1 VVKEAPS
8 PTGARTS
15 TDLEHV
21 RAAIARH
28 PWIWLGI
35 TFAAIAAAVG
45 ANRFLPP
52 VYEATTTV
60 VYEAT
65 PENVPTIRVAID
77 PIRHTYVQNQI
88 EEIESRAMAEEVL
101 ATLPE
106 EHRRAFL
113 PLSGSTADGAVE
125 RLQRCIDA
133 RPVKDSDVI
142 KVRVRAQDPL
152 LAAAVANTLTGV
164 LRHRNVSVRRQEAD
178 ALYRFL
184 DEQIGQVTARL
195 GDSEDSLHAFKQTN
209 QVVQLD
215 KEAAALLERST
226 DLEVRLNQVVSER
239 KAQQARLAAVRQE
252 IGQHEGNLENLADPT
267 QPWLAQLRQKLVDLE
282 VRHAT
287 LSVQDYPSDHPQ
299 LVKLEREIEETR
311 GRLAT
316 EAARMAQHQTVADPL
331 ARRNDLIVETLNL
344 EMDLDALRAKERAL
358 LEAIKEY
365 EGESASLP
373 AKELELLRLSRQQQL
388 YEKLYLMLNEK
399 REEARIAQA
408 GEIGNAR
415 VLDPA
420 RVPTRPIRPRPLLN
434 LFLALVFGTTSATM
448 TCVGL
453 KPSARRIHTL
463 ADAERALDLRVLGE
477 VPHIP
482 PRWMRALERARR
494 GAGPAAGMLPAP
506 RGSAVLAMEAYRTL
520 AAHFTYLDRDSRP
533 CSLLVTS
540 AVPGE
545 GKSTTALHL
554 ALFAAESG
562 ARTLLV
568 DADLRRPLYHR
579 LLGLQRHPGLT
590 DVLRDAA
597 PHDSVVTAGVL
608 VPTLNV
614 VAAGA
619 SVRDPM
625 KLVASPRFA
634 AWMEH
639 VRRLYD
645 LVVVDTSPVLAVYD
659 AVAMARCVDATL
671 LVVQSERSAGEDCQ
685 RAVRALRDGGA
696 ALAGVVLN
704 DVDWRRVYGRGY
716 YYGRVQRYYAKS
728 TASDMAV
735 DVGEKAS

>member
-1 VVKEAPS
+1 MREALS
-8 PTGARTS
+8 PAGARTS
-15 TDLEHV
+15 PDVEHV

-28 PWIWLGI
+28 PWIWLSI
-35 TFAAIAAAVG
+35 TLSALATAVA

-65 PENVPTIRVAID
+65 SENAPIIKLAVD

-101 ATLPE
+101 AALPE

-113 PLSGSTADGAVE
+113 PPAASDPAGGVE
-125 RLQRCIDA
+125 ILQRSVDA

-142 KVRVRAQDPL
+142 KVRVRARDPL
-152 LAAAVANTLTGV
+152 LTAAVANTLTEV
-164 LRHRNVSVRRQEAD
+164 LRRRNVSVRRQEAD
-178 ALYRFL
+178 ALYKFL
-184 DEQIGQVTARL
+184 DDQIGLVTTRL

-215 KEAAALLERST
+215 NEAAALLERST
-226 DLEVRLNQVVSER
+226 DLEVRLNQVISDR
-239 KAQQARLAAVRQE
+239 KAQQARLTAVRDE
-252 IGQHEGNLENLADPT
+252 IGRHEGNLKDLADPT

-287 LSVQDYPSDHPQ
+287 LSAQDYPSDHPQ
-299 LVKLEREIEETR
+299 LVKLEKEIEETR
-311 GRLAT
+311 VRLAV
-316 EAARMAQHQTVADPL
+316 EAGHMAQRQAVADPL
-331 ARRNDLIVETLNL
+331 ARRNDLILEALNL

-358 LEAIKEY
+358 AETIKKY
-365 EGESASLP
+365 EIETLSLP
-373 AKELELLRLSRQQQL
+373 AKELELLRLSRRQQL
-388 YEKLYLMLNEK
+388 HEKLYLMLNEK

-420 RVPTRPIRPRPLLN
+420 RVPARPVRPRPLLN
-434 LFLALVFGTTSATM
+434 LVLAFVFGSTTATA
-448 TCVGL
+448 TCMSL
-453 KPSARRIHTL
+453 KPSTRRIHTL
-463 ADAERALDLRVLGE
+463 ADAERVLDLRVLGE
-477 VPHIP
+477 IPHIP
-482 PRWMRALERARR
+482 ARWMRAVQRARR
-494 GAGPAAGMLPAP
+494 GATDPGRGSLPPP
-506 RGSAVLAMEAYRTL
+506 RGGAVLAMEAYRTL
-520 AAHFTYLDRDSRP
+520 AARFTYLDRESTGR
-533 CSLLVTS
+533 SVLVAS

-568 DADLRRPLYHR
+568 DGDLRRPLYHR
-579 LLGLQRHPGLT
+579 LLGLPRGPGLA

-597 PHDSVVTAGVL
+597 PHDGVALAGVL
-608 VPTLNV
+608 VPALDV
-614 VAAGA
+614 VPAG
-619 SVRDPM
+619 SPVHDPM

-659 AVAMARCVDATL
+659 AVAMARHADATL
-671 LVVQSERSAGEDCQ
+671 LVVLSGQSIGEDSR
-685 RAVRALRDGGA
+685 RALRALRDGGA
-696 ALAGVVLN
+696 AVAGVVLN

-716 YYGRVQRYYAKS
+716 YYGRVQRYYAKA
-728 TASDMAV
+728 TENDPAAGV
-735 DVGEKAS
+735 EEKAS